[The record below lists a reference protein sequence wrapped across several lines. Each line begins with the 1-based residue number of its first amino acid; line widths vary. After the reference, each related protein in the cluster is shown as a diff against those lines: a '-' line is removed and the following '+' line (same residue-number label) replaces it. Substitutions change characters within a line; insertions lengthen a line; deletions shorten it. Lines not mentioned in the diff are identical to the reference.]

1 MFLVNAEQT
10 HNLLIENVSR
20 SSLQNRDC
28 FQNQTT
34 LTGRGWC
41 DRERQTRR
49 GGRGRERV
57 TKRERHRER
66 QTGSQRDRQRRKGGA
81 GEERESDKERQRERQ
96 TGSQRDRQTDSVE
109 KEEQGAKP
117 DADKTLA
124 CCLMNGQVHSLGDR
138 HRHKKTD
145 KCFGRWFGK

>member
-66 QTGSQRDRQRRKGGA
+66 QTGSQRDRQ
-81 GEERESDKERQRERQ
+81 
-96 TGSQRDRQTDSVE
+96 TDSVE

-124 CCLMNGQVHSLGDR
+124 CCLMNRQVHSLGDR